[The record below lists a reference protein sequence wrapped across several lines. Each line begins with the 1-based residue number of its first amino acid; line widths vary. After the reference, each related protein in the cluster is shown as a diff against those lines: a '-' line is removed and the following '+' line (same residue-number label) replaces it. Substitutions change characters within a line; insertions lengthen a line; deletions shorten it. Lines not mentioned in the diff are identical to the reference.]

1 MANQFSFEGIGTHWE
16 IEIYSPVSQ
25 TQLEYLE
32 HAITTRV
39 REFERTYSRFR
50 PDSFVNTALLQKGVV
65 RLPEDAERL
74 FGIYR
79 KLYTLTE
86 GLFTP
91 LIGQVLVDAGYDENY
106 SLKPKTLH
114 TPPAWE
120 YVCDYSFPH
129 INIKNPGMFDFG
141 AAGKGHLIDII
152 SELLIE
158 NGFPEFC
165 VDAGRDIRLF
175 SENPIRIGLENPHNT
190 DQAIGVVTLRG
201 GSICASAGSRRAWGP
216 FHHIINPQ
224 TLSSPNTIAATWVTA
239 QEAIVA
245 DALSTCLFLVPAKSL
260 TAHFS
265 FEYLI
270 LFSDN
275 TIEKSSGFAAELFTA
290 EGKKEEQNTQATPQ
304 AHTGHPDAT
313 S

>member
-1 MANQFSFEGIGTHWE
+1 MAHQFSFEGIGTHWE
-16 IEIYSPVSQ
+16 VEIYSPVSQ

-32 HAITTRV
+32 HSITERV
-39 REFERTYSRFR
+39 NEFERTYSRFR
-50 PDSFVNTALLQKGVV
+50 PDSFVNTSLLQKGVV
-65 RLPEDAERL
+65 RLPDDAKKL
-74 FGIYR
+74 FSIYK
-79 KLYTLTE
+79 KLYTITE

-91 LIGQVLVDAGYDENY
+91 LIGQVLVDAGYDETY

-120 YVCDYSFPH
+120 YVGDYSFPH
-129 INIKNPGMFDFG
+129 MNIRNPGVFDFG

-152 SELLIE
+152 SQLLIE
-158 NGFPEFC
+158 NGLPEFC

-175 SENPIRIGLENPHNT
+175 SEKPIRVGLENPTNL
-190 DQAIGVVTLRG
+190 DQAIGVVTLTS

-245 DALSTCLFLVPAKSL
+245 DALSTCLFLVPAKIL
-260 TAHFS
+260 LPHFT
-265 FEYLI
+265 FEYLT

-275 TIEKSSGFAAELFTA
+275 TIEQSPGFSAELFTA
-290 EGKKEEQNTQATPQ
+290 QEEKK
-304 AHTGHPDAT
+304 G
-313 S
+313 